1 MSKSLKKLTTDN
13 TELRKKIKKL
23 EDEQISALQ
32 KMNETQGEEL

>member
-13 TELRKKIKKL
+13 TELRKKLKKL
-23 EDEQISALQ
+23 EEEQFSALQ